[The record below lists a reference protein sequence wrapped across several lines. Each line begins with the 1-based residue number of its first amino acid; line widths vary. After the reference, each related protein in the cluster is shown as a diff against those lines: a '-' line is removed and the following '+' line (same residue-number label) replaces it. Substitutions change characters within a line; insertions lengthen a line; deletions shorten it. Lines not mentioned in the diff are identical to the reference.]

1 MAMVAMVNIGPR
13 SRSKGSVMVAAPTSA
28 TPMAATKPIQGLTSA
43 FRSRIVDV
51 YAPSPKKAA

>member
-1 MAMVAMVNIGPR
+1 MVNIGPR

-28 TPMAATKPIQGLTSA
+28 TPMAAIRPIQGFTSA

-51 YAPSPKKAA
+51 